1 MKLKTKNLVTVFTAL
16 LLFTGVAVAQ
26 DGPQQIPHIVD
37 GESIQVQGGPFDSD
51 GEPYSGTVVA
61 SSGVSDP
68 VSLEDGSFQ
77 DLLVTGLSSG
87 DEFGLTVGDVQ
98 VDSSSV
104 NSLPIEF
111 ESGKTT
117 TVEESIT
124 VEVDELNADLSV
136 SSTDVDS
143 DERVEFD
150 FDGSGSTGVTDY
162 ELDLDDGTTESFNS
176 SSTFDYTYSDDG
188 SYEVSLT
195 VYDEVGNTASDTATV
210 NVGTSDSGSD
220 SGDSQEDDSSTGGG
234 TLPPSDDEPEPKSV
248 DAEVNQET
256 GQASAQVDNVEENQ
270 QVQVN
275 IPDTEEAEFTVE
287 QVSFTSSSSSD
298 SVSVSVSDLGTD
310 RPEEVS
316 EDAGTDVYSYQQIDV
331 EGVEDEDITES
342 SVNFKVQKSFLDERD
357 RSPEDVVMKRYNDN
371 QWQELD
377 TRIDE
382 ELENAYRFEASSTG
396 FSYYAIALRDQKQN
410 ETQGE
415 PNIQTSSLNVEPT
428 EGTPPFDV
436 TIEATVENTGD
447 ASGTHEVEITLN
459 GEVIKSETVS
469 LEAGEERTLS
479 YNYTV
484 EQSGSLSF
492 SAGNQSTT
500 VEASQTS
507 NLPVLPLVALL
518 IVAILAVVGYTQRE
532 TIQDK
537 VEDLRE

>member
-1 MKLKTKNLVTVFTAL
+1 
-16 LLFTGVAVAQ
+16 
-26 DGPQQIPHIVD
+26 
-37 GESIQVQGGPFDSD
+37 
-51 GEPYSGTVVA
+51 
-61 SSGVSDP
+61 
-68 VSLEDGSFQ
+68 
-77 DLLVTGLSSG
+77 
-87 DEFGLTVGDVQ
+87 
-98 VDSSSV
+98 
-104 NSLPIEF
+104 
-111 ESGKTT
+111 
-117 TVEESIT
+117 
-124 VEVDELNADLSV
+124 
-136 SSTDVDS
+136 
-143 DERVEFD
+143 
-150 FDGSGSTGVTDY
+150 
-162 ELDLDDGTTESFNS
+162 
-176 SSTFDYTYSDDG
+176 
-188 SYEVSLT
+188 
-195 VYDEVGNTASDTATV
+195 
-210 NVGTSDSGSD
+210 
-220 SGDSQEDDSSTGGG
+220 
-234 TLPPSDDEPEPKSV
+234 
-248 DAEVNQET
+248 
-256 GQASAQVDNVEENQ
+256 
-270 QVQVN
+270 
-275 IPDTEEAEFTVE
+275 
-287 QVSFTSSSSSD
+287 
-298 SVSVSVSDLGTD
+298 
-310 RPEEVS
+310 
-316 EDAGTDVYSYQQIDV
+316 
-331 EGVEDEDITES
+331 
-342 SVNFKVQKSFLDERD
+342 
-357 RSPEDVVMKRYNDN
+357 MKRYNDN